1 MISVN
6 ANAKKGRP
14 SKSMA
19 GLNCLFKLC
28 EGGKNACSVHVKF
41 NEKNDGGKTPQSA
54 HVTMSIRMSIRDDGG
69 KKA

>member
-19 GLNCLFKLC
+19 GLNCLFKFCDGNYRNEADLVIYFTHYRN
-28 EGGKNACSVHVKF
+28 EAGWR
-41 NEKNDGGKTPQSA
+41 NEKKE
-54 HVTMSIRMSIRDDGG
+54 HLMEE
-69 KKA
+69 

>member
-19 GLNCLFKLC
+19 GLNCLFK
-28 EGGKNACSVHVKF
+28 V
-41 NEKNDGGKTPQSA
+41 
-54 HVTMSIRMSIRDDGG
+54 RDGG
-69 KKA
+69 KKACSAHVNLGTSAGTGAL